1 MAPLQALRNRLQVGY
16 NGDGGTPHG
25 WVHEEELTDPVID
38 AFQAD
43 EERGDEENCPVLVS
57 SDSEGGSNQQLP
69 LTTASTSGMGLLT
82 LFPFS
87 KLTYAQQGYLL
98 EKLGISMG
106 VTEGDRIGLVQE
118 LRTMHAEE
126 LVQILQGVI
135 ERVQAKKPSKKQ
147 ALAWLSRQG
156 DLTPAK

>member
-1 MAPLQALRNRLQVGY
+1 
-16 NGDGGTPHG
+16 
-25 WVHEEELTDPVID
+25 
-38 AFQAD
+38 
-43 EERGDEENCPVLVS
+43 
-57 SDSEGGSNQQLP
+57 
-69 LTTASTSGMGLLT
+69 MGLLT

>member
-1 MAPLQALRNRLQVGY
+1 M
-16 NGDGGTPHG
+16 
-25 WVHEEELTDPVID
+25 
-38 AFQAD
+38 
-43 EERGDEENCPVLVS
+43 VS
-57 SDSEGGSNQQLP
+57 NTVPIAGLSSNQNP
-69 LTTASTSGMGLLT
+69 HTA
-82 LFPFS
+82 
-87 KLTYAQQGYLL
+87 L
-98 EKLGISMG
+98 ESVSG

>member
-1 MAPLQALRNRLQVGY
+1 MVMVALHI
-16 NGDGGTPHG
+16 HG
-25 WVHEEELTDPVID
+25 WVHKEELTDPVID

-69 LTTASTSGMGLLT
+69 LTTASTSGMCPLT
-82 LFPFS
+82 LFPFL
-87 KLTYAQQGYLL
+87 KLTDAQQGYLF
-98 EKLGISMG
+98 EKWGISMG
-106 VTEGDRIGLVQE
+106 VTERDRIGLVQE

-135 ERVQAKKPSKKQ
+135 
-147 ALAWLSRQG
+147 
-156 DLTPAK
+156 